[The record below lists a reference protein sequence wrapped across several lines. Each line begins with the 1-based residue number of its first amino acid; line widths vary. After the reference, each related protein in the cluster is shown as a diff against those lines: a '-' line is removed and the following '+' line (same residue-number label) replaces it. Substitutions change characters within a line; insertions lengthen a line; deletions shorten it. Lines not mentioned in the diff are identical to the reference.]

1 MTPDPSA
8 AALPAP
14 EILPL
19 GLDAL
24 VIRFALQF
32 SEPANAAAQ
41 ALAAGLEAA
50 PLPGQAEVA
59 PALASVLLRY
69 DRGATTG
76 AALAQALA
84 PRLASLPA
92 TASPPTRR
100 WTVPACFGGAVGPQL
115 TEAAA
120 LAGRSETALVAELC
134 ATELRVLAL
143 GFAPGQPYLGLLP
156 AHWQMP
162 RLPALTPRVEPGT
175 ITTAIRQ
182 IVLFAAP
189 SPTGWR
195 ALGRCALRPFAPAA
209 PEPFLLRPGDALR
222 FAPADAAEI
231 AALEATGDP
240 HGGSVLE
247 ILE

>member
-1 MTPDPSA
+1 MSPETAPE
-8 AALPAP
+8 ALPAP

-24 VIRFALQF
+24 VIRFARQF

-41 ALAAGLEAA
+41 ALAEALA
-50 PLPGQAEVA
+50 TDPLPGQAEVA
-59 PALASVLLRY
+59 PALASVLLRF

-76 AALAQALA
+76 ARLAEALG
-84 PRLASLPA
+84 PRLADLPA
-92 TASPPTRR
+92 IAPPPARR
-100 WTVPACFGGAVGPQL
+100 WTVPACFGGGAGPQL
-115 TEAAA
+115 AEAAR
-120 LAGRSETALVAELC
+120 LARRSESVLVAELC

-156 AHWQMP
+156 DHWQMP
-162 RLPALTPRVEPGT
+162 RLPALTPRVAPGT

-195 ALGRCALRPFAPAA
+195 ALGRSALRPFAPEA

-222 FAPADAAEI
+222 FVPATATEI
-231 AALEATGDP
+231 TALEAAGDP
-240 HGGSVLE
+240 RGGSVLE
-247 ILE
+247 ILK